1 MPSLEADR
9 PAVASASAVQPD
21 AADIAR
27 RTARMA
33 VAIGG
38 ATARTFAPQGDLAG
52 AAALALLESSHR
64 YDPGRGLCWSTYA
77 FARMRGGALDA
88 VRREARLHRTRNA
101 LLAESQGEAVAA
113 PSISARID
121 VRRAI
126 DAVAADLPS
135 IERVVLRE
143 VYGCDGSVAETARR
157 SSRWS
162 EDQLNRAHKGLL
174 ARLRAQMA

>member
-1 MPSLEADR
+1 MTTL
-9 PAVASASAVQPD
+9 PAAPRTCSATGQPD
-21 AADIAR
+21 PAEIAR

-33 VAIGG
+33 MAIGG
-38 ATARTFAPQGDLAG
+38 ATARTFASHGDLAG
-52 AAALALLESSHR
+52 AAALALFESSHR
-64 YDPGRGLCWSTYA
+64 YDPNRGATWSTYA

-101 LLAESQGEAVAA
+101 LREATSSPAAA
-113 PSISARID
+113 PTSISARID

-126 DAVAADLPS
+126 DAIAAELPS
-135 IERVVLRE
+135 IERVVLGE
-143 VYGCDGSVAETARR
+143 VYGRDGTVAEVARN
-157 SSRWS
+157 SPRWS